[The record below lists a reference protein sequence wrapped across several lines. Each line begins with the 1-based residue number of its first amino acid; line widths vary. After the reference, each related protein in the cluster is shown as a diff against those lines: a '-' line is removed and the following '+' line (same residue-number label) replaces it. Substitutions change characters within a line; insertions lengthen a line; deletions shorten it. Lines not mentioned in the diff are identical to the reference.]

1 MTAVTLLVRALGSG
15 LAQRDGRCSARSLWA
30 QGRLLQM
37 LGRLGFPPCHQEPLP
52 PQQPSLTPCVAGQGS
67 QSTKQTL
74 LGLLKE
80 LDLELAPCCVPC
92 ILLSKWSPV
101 QPGGA
106 TSQGVNAG
114 VTREAA
120 HRPLLVLIRSPE
132 PGALVRT
139 PQGAAP
145 GGGPKLTAVKT

>member
-30 QGRLLQM
+30 QGRLLRM
-37 LGRLGFPPCHQEPLP
+37 LGRLGFPPCHRGPLP
-52 PQQPSLTPCVAGQGS
+52 PQQPSLTPYLAGQGS

-92 ILLSKWSPV
+92 VLLSK
-101 QPGGA
+101 
-106 TSQGVNAG
+106 
-114 VTREAA
+114 
-120 HRPLLVLIRSPE
+120 
-132 PGALVRT
+132 
-139 PQGAAP
+139 
-145 GGGPKLTAVKT
+145 